1 LETSQEQE
9 TTVNPQEIRALAA
22 QQREHFA
29 LDQAFYRDPDIYRRD
44 IEEIFLMS
52 WLYAG
57 HQSEI
62 PGVGDWFLFEFDE
75 ESVIIVRNKDDEIN
89 ALLNVCRH
97 RGSRVCVESSGC
109 SKRLTCR
116 YHGWTY
122 DLEGQLKAAAQMG
135 ENFDK
140 SGIGLKKIHVE
151 LLDGM
156 IYVNFAEDPAPFS
169 LIRDGLAECLE
180 PYDLENTKVAHRA
193 SYPITSNWKLALENY
208 TECYHCAPAHPEYSK
223 GHSLA
228 HPDSKTEHLWREV
241 MARAGACGLSDKT
254 VNQFY
259 LEAPEFGADYAFDRY
274 PLIRNHLTGS
284 KDGQPLAPLLG
295 TIREYDGGATDL
307 QVGPITFALM
317 YCDHVVIYRF
327 TPLTIDTADC
337 DITWLVRA
345 DAEEGRDYDKEELIW
360 LWDVT
365 THADKRII
373 EHNQQGVN
381 SRYYV
386 PGPLSEME
394 EYTWKF
400 ISWYLKLMQ
409 KETTEG
415 KS

>member
-1 LETSQEQE
+1 MNQ
-9 TTVNPQEIRALAA
+9 NEINDLAA
-22 QQREHFA
+22 RQREHFA

-44 IEEIFLMS
+44 VEEIFLKS

-62 PGVGDWFLFEFDE
+62 PNVGDWFLFEFAE
-75 ESVIIVRNKDDEIN
+75 ESVIIVRSDTDQIN

-122 DLEGQLKAAAQMG
+122 DLEGHLKAAAQMG
-135 ENFDK
+135 EGFDK
-140 SGIGLKKIHVE
+140 TGFGLKQIHAE
-151 LLDGM
+151 RLGGM
-156 IYVNFAEDPAPFS
+156 IYVNFAENPSPFS
-169 LIRDGLAECLE
+169 LVREGLAECLE

-193 SYPITSNWKLALENY
+193 SYPISSNWKLALENY
-208 TECYHCAPAHPEYSK
+208 TECYHCAPAHPEYSQ
-223 GHSLA
+223 GHGLA
-228 HPDSKTEHLWREV
+228 HPDSRTGHLREQV

-259 LEAPEFGADYAFDRY
+259 QEALGFGADYAYDRY

-295 TIREYDGGATDL
+295 SIREYDGGATDL

-327 TPLTIDTADC
+327 TPRTVDTSDC
-337 DITWLVRA
+337 DISWLVRG
-345 DAEEGRDYDKEELIW
+345 DAEEGRDYDREDLTW

-373 EHNQQGVN
+373 ERNQQGVN
-381 SRYYV
+381 SRFYV
-386 PGPLSEME
+386 PGPLSKME
-394 EYTWKF
+394 DYTWKF
-400 ISWYLKLMQ
+400 ISWYLDVLRDEDAGQ
-409 KETTEG
+409 P
-415 KS
+415 